1 MKIKNPFKRRESNL
15 KKALKAILSVLI
27 IVGSYIVA
35 WIVGG
40 IIGRKAGEIIAAI
53 PTEEETPESLAKE
66 GLSNFQKA
74 VEKVVQ
80 VA

>member
-1 MKIKNPFKRRESNL
+1 MKIRNPFKRKESNF
-15 KKALKAILSVLI
+15 KKGIKALLSIILITATYI
-27 IVGSYIVA
+27 IA

-40 IIGRKAGEIIAAI
+40 LIGRKAGELITAI

-74 VEKVVQ
+74 VEKVEK
-80 VA
+80 AA